1 MYKLLWMNKVFRKG
15 ILRIGVIEANEILKT
30 KDLPKTLLAPRLK
43 TISIYNIYYK
53 IKQINSHIR

>member
-1 MYKLLWMNKVFRKG
+1 MNKMFRKG
-15 ILRIGVIEANEILKT
+15 ILQIGVLETNKILKT

-43 TISIYNIYYK
+43 TISIYKIYYK

>member
-1 MYKLLWMNKVFRKG
+1 MYKLLWMNKMFRKR
-15 ILRIGVIEANEILKT
+15 ILQIGVLETNKILKT

-43 TISIYNIYYK
+43 TISIYKIYYK

>member
-1 MYKLLWMNKVFRKG
+1 MNKVFRKG